1 MSVSKKFLAI
11 AAAAAIVLT
20 VPVPAVNVSAA
31 ALSDYY
37 YDDPVPYSMFD
48 CYGIDGAQEKVERKF
63 ESATRKS
70 IGLITFHDLEKIT
83 SLDLSDLG
91 LESVPEVLEYM
102 PRLRTLNLSNN
113 RLRSNKNINDL
124 DLSGDVALTSVDIS
138 NNYLTA
144 VPSWFV
150 ALDAST
156 KKIDNNLINTSGQR
170 YLVANPSTYYFMVG
184 DEVNENAL
192 KNKILASI
200 YLSDGTELPDFFYD
214 PEYPPY
220 NEYDPDDTSID
231 DYYTYDLSIDDW
243 NLSSFIDSRT
253 HIVKDVTRAT
263 SVDVTVTLYT
273 GSGSSNNSKTTVK
286 IKLYFLNGS
295 DPSSVK
301 VRLETLISECKDFKK
316 DDYTATSWNNF
327 EAAYKTAQTI
337 INYESADTDM
347 LKRSLDGLQDA
358 KNELVKGVSTSTKK
372 VLNDLIAT
380 SKNFKEEDYSA
391 ASWAKFAEAVALM
404 ETASKNTNTS
414 VNEANAAIKAYQDAQ
429 AGLTK
434 TLLMTPVKAEKS
446 DFEKIYGEN
455 RTITYTGVTRDG
467 YKYTWTFNGTDI
479 KEPKELDPEIRY
491 TSAYEEGIRKD
502 VGSASDYQIISFVQ
516 TGTFPGT
523 AVITADVSGRYSN
536 GTYRLYKWDTS
547 AKKSVLVSDVTVT
560 NGTAAFAVS
569 EGGDYFISS
578 VLQNFEMISNKF
590 DIDHTRLTI
599 KGPFKQKYTVA
610 DFRASLQN
618 GGAVT
623 VRAADGT
630 LVSDSRYISTGMTAS
645 AANSGVNYTIIVPG
659 DLDGDGNITA
669 LDAVQILRALVGEVT
684 LDPYQQRAGDI
695 DGNNYV
701 RADDAV
707 AILKY
712 SVGIE

>member
-1 MSVSKKFLAI
+1 MSVSKKILAI
-11 AAAAAIVLT
+11 AVAAT
-20 VPVPAVNVSAA
+20 VMSAA
-31 ALSDYY
+31 APAAISVSAGALENGYF

-48 CYGIDGAQEKVERKF
+48 CEGIDGAQEKVEREF
-63 ESATRKS
+63 ERITRKT
-70 IGLITFHDLEKIT
+70 IGSITFGDLEKVT
-83 SLDLSDLG
+83 SLNLSNYG
-91 LESVPEVLEYM
+91 LESVPEVIQYM

-113 RLRSNKNINDL
+113 RLRSAVVNKL
-124 DLSGDVALTSVDIS
+124 DLSGDIALTSVDIS
-138 NNYLTA
+138 KNYLTA

-156 KKIDNNLINTSGQR
+156 KRIDNNLINTSGQR
-170 YLVANPSTYYFMVG
+170 YLVANPSSYYFMVG
-184 DEVNENAL
+184 DEVNENAI

-220 NEYDPDDTSID
+220 NEYDPDDTNPD
-231 DYYTYDLSIDDW
+231 DYYSYDLMIDEWDI
-243 NLSSFIDSRT
+243 SSFIDSTT
-253 HIVKDVTRAT
+253 HRVKEVTKAT
-263 SVDVTVTLYT
+263 SVDVTARLYT
-273 GSGSSNNSKTTVK
+273 GSGSGTNSKTTVT

-301 VRLETLISECKDFKK
+301 VRLDTLIAGCKDFKK
-316 DDYTATSWNNF
+316 DDYTETSWNNF
-327 EAAYKTAQTI
+327 EAALKTAQTI
-337 INYESADTDM
+337 INYESADSDM
-347 LKRSLDGLQDA
+347 LKKSLDGLQDA
-358 KNELVKGVSTSTKK
+358 KDKLVKGVSSSTKK
-372 VLNDLIAT
+372 ALTDLIAT

-391 ASWAKFAEAVALM
+391 ESWAKFAEAVAMM
-404 ETASKNTNTS
+404 ETAANNKDTS

-429 AGLTK
+429 AGLSK
-434 TLLMTPVKAEKS
+434 TALMTPVKAEKS
-446 DFEKIYGEN
+446 DFENIYGEN
-455 RTITYTGVTRDG
+455 KTVTYTGVTRDG

-479 KEPKELDPEIRY
+479 TEPKELNPEIRY
-491 TSAYEEGIRKD
+491 TSKYEEGILKD

-516 TGTFPGT
+516 EGTFPGT
-523 AVITADVSGRYSN
+523 AVISADVSGRYSN
-536 GTYRLYKWDTS
+536 GTYRLYKWDTN
-547 AKKSVLVSDVTVT
+547 AKKSVLVSDVTVS
-560 NGTAAFAVS
+560 NGIAAFAVS

-599 KGPFKQKYTVA
+599 KGTFKQKYTVA
-610 DFRASLQN
+610 EFRASLQN
-618 GGAVT
+618 GEAVT

-630 LVSDSRYISTGMTAS
+630 LVSDSRYISTGMTAT

-669 LDAVQILRALVGEVT
+669 LDAVTILRALVGEVT